1 MELTKELSTEQLPPI
16 KLKFKRASEKR
27 LDSGLTFSK
36 SNISLQ
42 QSQHS
47 DGKVS
52 SMKALEFQR
61 SEVDVASLSFQSL
74 HLQNSEDFLKNLP
87 PSTLSLKPSKF
98 GKGQQDASTIGGQSA
113 SNAGKSLSKQSFI
126 TALDDNDDQ
135 TSEASR
141 KDLIMDYYSMALKYD
156 SDQDEDDGNEEF
168 FEEELFSE
176 TTTAADFDMAVK
188 EKGLKGKKYKN
199 ALFAKGQQ
207 CFETVSTVLFLLFSK
222 ILS

>member
-27 LDSGLTFSK
+27 LDNGLTFSK
-36 SNISLQ
+36 SNISQQ

-47 DGKVS
+47 GGKVS

-98 GKGQQDASTIGGQSA
+98 GKGQQDASTIGGQPA

-126 TALDDNDDQ
+126 TALDDDDQ

-156 SDQDEDDGNEEF
+156 YDQDEDDGNEEF

-176 TTTAADFDMAVK
+176 TTTAADFDSAVK
-188 EKGLKGKKYKN
+188 QKGLKGKKYKN

-207 CFETVSTVLFLLFSK
+207 CFETVSTVLFVLFLK
-222 ILS
+222 IFS

>member
-36 SNISLQ
+36 SNISQQ

-47 DGKVS
+47 GGKVS

-98 GKGQQDASTIGGQSA
+98 GKGQQDASTIGGQPA

-126 TALDDNDDQ
+126 TALDDDDQ

-156 SDQDEDDGNEEF
+156 YDQDEDDGNEEF

-176 TTTAADFDMAVK
+176 TTTAADFDSAVK
-188 EKGLKGKKYKN
+188 QKGLKGKKYKN

-207 CFETVSTVLFLLFSK
+207 CFETVSTVLFVLFLK
-222 ILS
+222 IFS